1 MNKHHEA
8 GSQRMH
14 LDQMCPDTSIGV
26 VNNNPTSN
34 NHLTLQEETCD
45 MRSNSLHEYAQLAG
59 YLQTRYLPGA
69 TQTGNGPEEE

>member
-1 MNKHHEA
+1 
-8 GSQRMH
+8 
-14 LDQMCPDTSIGV
+14 
-26 VNNNPTSN
+26 
-34 NHLTLQEETCD
+34 